1 MTATAPA
8 PSGANSV
15 LKPAMLLMCGRT
27 LAFIATFFIPVVLAR
42 IFDPAQ
48 FGTYK
53 QLFLI
58 HSTAYFIAQ
67 VGMASSL
74 YYFLPQAGETAGKY
88 VANSVVFLGLAGCAG
103 FALLAIAA
111 PWVAKWM
118 SNPALAGYLWW
129 TGLYLAL
136 MMFSASLEIVLISQG
151 KYLWASISYAVSDLG
166 RAAALIAPVL
176 IFRNLESLLIASVVV
191 AALRLIAA
199 VGYFHSTFG
208 RTFRPDGPVLR
219 KQLAYALPFGAAVLV
234 EIFYGSLPQYVVSFL
249 ANPATFAVFA
259 VGCLQIP
266 LVDFAAS
273 PTSDVMMVKMQENLA
288 RGHLATVLEIWHD
301 TFWKLALLFFPLVA
315 LVIVEGRDIILALF
329 TAKYAASIPLFR
341 IWSLLILMA
350 TLQLDGVLRV
360 YAETRYILML
370 NLMRLAIVGILIAPS
385 MKYFGLLGPV
395 GVIVLATVA
404 FKTGALIRVVRLFQ
418 TPWAE
423 FLPWRR
429 TAILGGAAVAASL
442 AAAMFK
448 TAVSLRPLLSLL
460 SASTIYSVVYIAL
473 VWRLG
478 LITDNE
484 KTALTGWLSRRLFRR
499 AAPAARAEDITTT
512 AKREDARELCAESPA
527 SSV

>member
-1 MTATAPA
+1 MTTTTSSAAPI
-8 PSGANSV
+8 SNSV

-42 IFDPAQ
+42 IFDPAH

-74 YYFLPQAGETAGKY
+74 YYFLPQAGETAGKF

-103 FALLAIAA
+103 FAFLFLAA
-111 PWVAKWM
+111 PYVAKWM
-118 SNPALAGYLWW
+118 SNPALVGYLWW

-136 MMFSASLEIVLISQG
+136 MMISASLEIVLISRG
-151 KYLWASISYAVSDLG
+151 KYLWASISYAGSDLG

-176 IFRNLESLLIASVVV
+176 IFRNLESLLVGAVVV
-191 AALRLIAA
+191 AALRVVATL
-199 VGYFHSTFG
+199 GYFHWAFGSTL
-208 RTFRPDGPVLR
+208 RPDGKVLR
-219 KQLAYALPFGAAVLV
+219 QQLAYAVPFGAAVLV

-249 ANPATFAVFA
+249 ADPATFAIFA

-288 RGHLATVLEIWHD
+288 KGHISAVVEIWHD
-301 TFWKLALLFFPLVA
+301 AFWKLALLFFPLVA
-315 LVIVEGRDIILALF
+315 LVVVEGRDIILALF

-341 IWSLLILMA
+341 VWSALILLA
-350 TLQLDGVLRV
+350 TLQVDGVLRV
-360 YAETRYILML
+360 YAETKYILML
-370 NLMRLAIVGILIAPS
+370 NLMRLAIVAALIAPS
-385 MKYFGLLGPV
+385 MKYFQLLGPV
-395 GVIVLATVA
+395 GVILLATVA
-404 FKTGALIRVVRLFQ
+404 FKAGALIRVIRLFGIS
-418 TPWAE
+418 WAQL
-423 FLPWRR
+423 LPWRR
-429 TAILGGAAVAASL
+429 VGVLTGAALGSSGVVL
-442 AAAMFK
+442 LYK
-448 TAVSLRPLLSLL
+448 LLVTLRPLPLL
-460 SASTIYSVVYIAL
+460 LTCSTLFSIVYCAL

-478 LITDNE
+478 LLTAGE
-484 KTALTGWLSRRLFRR
+484 KRAVQGWLRRKVLRR
-499 AAPAARAEDITTT
+499 SEIVLTAE
-512 AKREDARELCAESPA
+512 REGVRELCAESPA

>member
-1 MTATAPA
+1 MTATTTAPVA
-8 PSGANSV
+8 TSSNSV

-42 IFDPAQ
+42 IFAPVQ

-74 YYFLPQAGETAGKY
+74 YYFLPQAGQTAGKY

-103 FALLAIAA
+103 FGILVAAA

-118 SNPALAGYLWW
+118 NNPALVSYLWW

-136 MMFSASLEIVLISQG
+136 MMFAASLEIVLISRG

-166 RAAALIAPVL
+166 RAAALIIPVL

-191 AALRLIAA
+191 AALRLVAA
-199 VGYFHSTFG
+199 VGYFHWTFG
-208 RTFRPDGPVLR
+208 GTFRPDIPVL
-219 KQLAYALPFGAAVLV
+219 KEQLAYAVPFGAAVLV
-234 EIFYGSLPQYVVSFL
+234 EIVYGALPQYAVSFL
-249 ANPATFAVFA
+249 ADPATFAVFA

-288 RGHLATVLEIWHD
+288 KGQLSTVLDIWYD
-301 TFWKLALLFFPLVA
+301 TYWKLALLFFPLVA

-329 TAKYAASIPLFR
+329 TAKYVASIPLFR

-360 YAETRYILML
+360 YAETRFILVL
-370 NLMRLAIVGILIAPS
+370 NIVRLVIVGALIVPS

-395 GVIVLATVA
+395 GVIVLATVV
-404 FKTGALIRVVRLFQ
+404 FKAGALVRVVRLFQ
-418 TPWAE
+418 VSWAD
-423 FLPWRR
+423 FLPWSR
-429 TAILGGAAVAASL
+429 TVILTAASIAPAVAVFL
-442 AAAMFK
+442 FK
-448 TAVSLRPLLSLL
+448 AVVTLRPLPLLL
-460 SASTIYSVVYIAL
+460 SSSTIYSLVYLAL
-473 VWRLG
+473 VWRLD
-478 LITDNE
+478 LLTPSE
-484 KTALTGWLSRRLFRR
+484 KAAISGWLARKVLRRSEIKLT
-499 AAPAARAEDITTT
+499 AET
-512 AKREDARELCAESPA
+512 EGVRELCAESPA

>member
-1 MTATAPA
+1 MSDTVATRAA
-8 PSGANSV
+8 ASNSV

-42 IFDPAQ
+42 IFAPAQ

-74 YYFLPQAGETAGKY
+74 YYFLPQAGQAAGKY
-88 VANSVVFLGLAGCAG
+88 VANSVVFLGLAGIAG
-103 FALLAIAA
+103 FGALVVAA

-118 SNPALAGYLWW
+118 SNPALVGYLWW

-136 MMFSASLEIVLISQG
+136 MMFSASLEIVLISRG
-151 KYLWASISYAVSDLG
+151 KYLLASVSYAVSDLG

-176 IFRNLESLLIASVVV
+176 IFRNLESLLIGSVIV
-191 AALRLIAA
+191 AALRLVAA
-199 VGYFHSTFG
+199 LGYFHWTFG

-219 KQLAYALPFGAAVLV
+219 EQLAYALPFGAAVLV

-249 ANPATFAVFA
+249 ADPATFAVFA

-288 RGHLATVLEIWHD
+288 AGHLATVLDIWHD

-360 YAETRYILML
+360 YAETRFILVL
-370 NLMRLAIVGILIAPS
+370 NIVRLVIVGALIAPS

-395 GVIVLATVA
+395 GVIVLATVV
-404 FKTGALIRVVRLFQ
+404 FKVGALVRVVRLFEVS
-418 TPWAE
+418 WAD

-429 TAILGGAAVAASL
+429 TAILGAAAIGSAVPVFLFKAAV
-442 AAAMFK
+442 
-448 TAVSLRPLLSLL
+448 TLRPLPLLL
-460 SASTIYSVVYIAL
+460 SASTSYSLVYIAL

-478 LITDNE
+478 LLTDDE
-484 KTALTGWLSRRLFRR
+484 KAAITGWLSRKVLRR
-499 AAPAARAEDITTT
+499 SDMKLIAETEGVH
-512 AKREDARELCAESPA
+512 KLCAESQA